1 MRKGFIL
8 LFATCFLAGCATSET
23 WQAGRRYPARYPD
36 RPAERQPA
44 PTTLAPAV
52 AKLSRGDATGA
63 ARVLKGVC
71 QGKRVSGTT
80 DEALFRLALLSL
92 NPNPEM
98 PVSRRGRQLLQRLK
112 REYPASPWT
121 AQAAQLMELIKVA
134 DDLTH
139 QNQDL
144 KASKETL
151 NKEINGLSNN
161 INQLKKLDL
170 ELESTR

>member
-1 MRKGFIL
+1 
-8 LFATCFLAGCATSET
+8 
-23 WQAGRRYPARYPD
+23 
-36 RPAERQPA
+36 
-44 PTTLAPAV
+44 
-52 AKLSRGDATGA
+52 
-63 ARVLKGVC
+63 
-71 QGKRVSGTT
+71 
-80 DEALFRLALLSL
+80 
-92 NPNPEM
+92 M